1 MAFTSGVEVVS
12 GESDVKLP
20 PSGTVEP
27 TPLGALFVIRLGNV
41 SEGKLKGGTG
51 GRLEGKLEPGNE
63 LKVKMA
69 ELAVAGNKGDGYS
82 GKFEVGKFEEGKFEV
97 GKFEEG
103 KFEVGKFEVGRF
115 EVGKFGVVKFEA
127 PAGKDA
133 LKPGYCI
140 GCCIEGGIDSPG
152 GGLSKDCWCN

>member
-1 MAFTSGVEVVS
+1 MAFSSGAG
-12 GESDVKLP
+12 GESDGKLP

-63 LKVKMA
+63 VEVKMA
-69 ELAVAGNKGDGYS
+69 ELPVAGNKGEGYS

-97 GKFEEG
+97 G
-103 KFEVGKFEVGRF
+103 RF
-115 EVGKFGVVKFEA
+115 EVGKFGVVKFEVDKFKA

-140 GCCIEGGIDSPG
+140 GCCIGGIDSPG